1 LASKVACHVP
11 ETPSASSQGVGL
23 VGVEHKT
30 DDGLLNADE
39 EFVADIYFFF
49 YILKKKVVSPKS
61 QIKINKK
68 GR

>member
-39 EFVADIYFFF
+39 EFVADIYYFFL
-49 YILKKKVVSPKS
+49 Y
-61 QIKINKK
+61 
-68 GR
+68 